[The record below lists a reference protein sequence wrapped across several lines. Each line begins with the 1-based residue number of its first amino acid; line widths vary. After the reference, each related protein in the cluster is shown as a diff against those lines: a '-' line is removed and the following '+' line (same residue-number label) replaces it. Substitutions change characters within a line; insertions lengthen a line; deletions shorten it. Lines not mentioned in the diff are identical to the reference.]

1 MKLNEIKQVS
11 EGFYNLNEGVI
22 PVHLT
27 MTLEQVVKAGKITNP
42 VQTFII
48 AELSSMF
55 RDGGPYRWSRDLNPY
70 GAESSSEVIE
80 AVKGLSDTDAVEL
93 ATWLLE
99 QLHTPATFESNPYCS
114 NSMDTVSWVKWVL
127 KRQD

>member
-1 MKLNEIKQVS
+1 MKLNEIKQVN

-27 MTLEQVVKAGKITNP
+27 MTLEQVIKSGRITNP
-42 VQTFII
+42 VQTFTI
-48 AELSSMF
+48 AELTSMF

-70 GAESSSEVIE
+70 GSESSSEVIE
-80 AVKGLSDTDAVEL
+80 AVKGLSDSDVVEL

-99 QLHTPATFESNPYCS
+99 QLHTPATFESNPHCS
-114 NSMDTVSWVKWVL
+114 TSMDTVSWVKWVL